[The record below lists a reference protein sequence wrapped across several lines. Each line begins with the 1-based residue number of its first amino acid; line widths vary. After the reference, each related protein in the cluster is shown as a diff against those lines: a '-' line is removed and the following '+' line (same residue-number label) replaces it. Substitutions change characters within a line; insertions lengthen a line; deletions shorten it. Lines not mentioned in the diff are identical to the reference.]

1 MNSASLRKLRRDELT
16 ALGYA
21 ERSERYID
29 AVTGGVIS
37 KRQYQKL
44 QRGGL
49 TYRQFKRAVA
59 AGERSSA
66 RAKPLALKGGKVR
79 LQPRTLT
86 SYGAALALI
95 REREREGMSRPKAIK
110 ESLRDVGLS
119 RSTFRKISR
128 HFSGELLE
136 LTAVTDSEGLVHQT
150 VLVDPAT
157 ASVVATVSH
166 LRRRHEDEKLKQFEG
181 FVVYDQ
187 QAFERFV
194 LNTDAALAAVGF
206 KIRYSSGD
214 IAAL

>member
-1 MNSASLRKLRRDELT
+1 MDPTRFHKLRRDELT

-29 AVTGGVIS
+29 ATTGAIIS

-49 TYRQFKRAVA
+49 TYRQFKRAVTS
-59 AGERSSA
+59 GERSSA
-66 RAKPLALKGGKVR
+66 RAKPIALKGGKVR
-79 LQPRTLT
+79 LQPRTIT
-86 SYGAALALI
+86 SYGTALALI
-95 REREREGMSRPKAIK
+95 RERERKGMLRSKAIR
-110 ESLRDVGLS
+110 ESLRNVGLS

-128 HFSGELLE
+128 HFSDELVQLN
-136 LTAVTDSEGLVHQT
+136 AVTDVEGLVHQS

-157 ASVVATVSH
+157 ASVVEMVNQ
-166 LRRRHEDEKLKQFEG
+166 LQRRREDEKLKQFEG

-194 LNTDAALAAVGF
+194 LNTDAVLAAVGF

-214 IAAL
+214 VAAL